1 MTGSKLIYFKAFM
14 LEVVIIGLN
23 DLSTFQRAIT
33 SHFVMFE
40 KTLFTQDFLCTKW
53 LLPFSA

>member
-1 MTGSKLIYFKAFM
+1 M

-40 KTLFTQDFLCTKW
+40 KTLFTQDFYQNLHEVAIT
-53 LLPFSA
+53 F